1 MGSSIYE
8 SRDAEDF
15 TPTEVHTG
23 KGAPSGE
30 HREADQMWSTISKMR
45 ENMQALDKKVASIL
59 TLLQVR
65 GEDKHV
71 CHQIERIAKLESV
84 VATQNK
90 IIGALG
96 VGMIYLA
103 IEVVGFMLD
112 KVPVA
117 QTALGG

>member
-1 MGSSIYE
+1 MVGPIYE
-8 SRDAEDF
+8 SRDAEEF
-15 TPTEVHTG
+15 ISNEVHTG
-23 KGAPSGE
+23 KGDPSGE
-30 HREADQMWSTISKMR
+30 HREADQMWGTISSMR
-45 ENMQALDKKVASIL
+45 KNMQALDKKVASIL

-71 CHQIERIAKLESV
+71 CHQIEKIAKLESV

-103 IEVVGFMLD
+103 IEVVSFMLD
-112 KVPVA
+112 KTPVVH
-117 QTALGG
+117 TALGG

>member
-8 SRDAEDF
+8 SRDAEEF
-15 TPTEVHTG
+15 IPTEVHTG

-71 CHQIERIAKLESV
+71 CRQIERIAKLESV